1 MILAEIE
8 REIRPLGRPEKVR
21 LMHFLI
27 DEIARDETDPVPSCV
42 TDIGSDVNVGGAAR
56 NHPDPARYF
65 RPGDRHIIQSP
76 YDEHRAAYQLQQLLE
91 EQQR

>member
-8 REIRPLGRPEKVR
+8 KNIRPLGRPEKVR

-27 DEIARDETDPVPSCV
+27 DEIAREETDPVSSGV
-42 TDIGSDVNVGGAAR
+42 TNIGSDVNVDGIAR
-56 NHPDPARYF
+56 DQPDPARYF
-65 RPGDRHIIQSP
+65 RPGDSHIVESP